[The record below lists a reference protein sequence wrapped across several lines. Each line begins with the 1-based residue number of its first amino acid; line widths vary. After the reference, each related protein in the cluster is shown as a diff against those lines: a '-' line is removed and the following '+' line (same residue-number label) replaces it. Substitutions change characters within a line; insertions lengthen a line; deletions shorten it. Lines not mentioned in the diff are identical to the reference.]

1 MPGDRS
7 GLRASGTYGPP
18 RKARAGVGRPE
29 ARPAAVKAASA
40 GSRVSAMAECLSWRR
55 RALQGRSLPL
65 RCFGTIPRRPDALC
79 PPPPRGLAAGHGWLQ
94 LAVGAG
100 ATDETLLACRGAY
113 AVTRPQ
119 GLALLRRAGSSCTVS
134 LPSLVS
140 PALLERGLQ
149 GPCLAWL
156 HFTYGGSGLWNWA
169 NKGPSSQNGLT
180 SSPDLAMAVY
190 NEKTPSC
197 KLLVFV
203 YNLIF

>member
-55 RALQGRSLPL
+55 RELQGRSRPL

-79 PPPPRGLAAGHGWLQ
+79 PPPPRGLAAGHAWPQ

-134 LPSLVS
+134 LPSWSAPLCWS
-140 PALLERGLQ
+140 AGCRAP
-149 GPCLAWL
+149 AWL
-156 HFTYGGSGLWNWA
+156 GFISL
-169 NKGPSSQNGLT
+169 
-180 SSPDLAMAVY
+180 MAVPDY
-190 NEKTPSC
+190 GIGQTRVRVHKT
-197 KLLVFV
+197 V
-203 YNLIF
+203 